1 MLSIIQIDLT
11 RQFKKELKL
20 EANALRVL
28 KQDMKFAQS
37 NRKPAGHLQSNVHT
51 ARVNIRHRHLAYCL
65 LRGKSRKQCE
75 RIVRKGNEPN
85 MDLVNSI
92 MSKYM
97 DHVKT
102 EETVPVAA

>member
-1 MLSIIQIDLT
+1 MRSKEQIRLIG
-11 RQFKKELKL
+11 QFKKELKL

-37 NRKPAGHLQSNVHT
+37 NREPSWNLQVKVYKSKV
-51 ARVNIRHRHLAYCL
+51 AIRHRHLAYCM
-65 LRGKSRKQCE
+65 LRGRTYRQCE
-75 RIVRKGNEPN
+75 QKCREHNKPN
-85 MDLVNSI
+85 MEIVNTI
-92 MSKYM
+92 MTKYM